1 MKIVAMIPA
10 RYDSERL
17 PGKLMMDLGGI
28 PIILRT
34 YQNVIR
40 SGLFDDV
47 FVVTDSEMIFR
58 LIKKNG
64 GNVFMSSVKHD
75 NGSDRIA
82 EFVSKINSDL
92 ILNVQGDE
100 PFIDK
105 SSLEKLISVF
115 IDDDKKNIDLAS
127 IMQLITNER
136 EILSPNNVKVVVDKN
151 NFAMYFSRSIIPFN
165 RSKDKNIK
173 YFKHIGVYAFR
184 KESLLY
190 YYKSKSTKLEKLE
203 KLEQLRFLENGK
215 KIKMVLTDYEGYG
228 IDVMEDLI
236 NARKILDEKTS

>member
-28 PIILRT
+28 PVILRT
-34 YQNVIR
+34 YQNVIS
-40 SGLFDDV
+40 SGLFDEV
-47 FVVTDSEMIFR
+47 FVITDSEIIYK
-58 LIKKNG
+58 LINNNG
-64 GNVFMSSVKHD
+64 GNALMSSVKHD

-82 EFVSKINSDL
+82 EFASKINSDL

-127 IMQLITNER
+127 IMQPITNDID
-136 EILSPNNVKVVVDKN
+136 ILSPNNVKVVVDKN
-151 NFAMYFSRSIIPFN
+151 NFAIYFSRSVIPFN
-165 RSKDKNIK
+165 RSKDKNITH
-173 YFKHIGVYAFR
+173 FKHIGVYAFR
-184 KESLLY
+184 KQSLLY
-190 YYKSKSTKLEKLE
+190 YYKSKSTTLEKLE
-203 KLEQLRFLENGK
+203 KLEQLRFIENGK
-215 KIKMVLTDYEGYG
+215 KIKMVQTDYKGYG

-236 NARKILDEKTS
+236 NARKILDAKTS

>member
-47 FVVTDSEMIFR
+47 FVITDSEMIFR

-82 EFVSKINSDL
+82 EFASKINSDL

-100 PFIDK
+100 PFINK
-105 SSLEKLISVF
+105 SDLNLIIQNFKEDYKNEIEAISLKTRI
-115 IDDDKKNIDLAS
+115 KND
-127 IMQLITNER
+127 NE
-136 EILSPNNVKVVVDKN
+136 INNPNNVKVITDN
-151 NFAMYFSRSIIPFN
+151 NSNAIYFSRLALPYN
-165 RSKDKNIK
+165 RLGNEIK
-173 YFKHIGVYAFR
+173 YYKHVGIYAFR
-184 KESLLY
+184 KKALLKFSNLK
-190 YYKSKSTKLEKLE
+190 KSELEKSE
-203 KLEQLRFLENGK
+203 MIEALRFVENGM
-215 KIKMVLTDYEGYG
+215 KIKILEVKNNYIG
-228 IDVMEDLI
+228 IDTIEDLI
-236 NARKILDEKTS
+236 KARKKFND

>member
-34 YQNVIR
+34 YQNVIS
-40 SGLFDDV
+40 SGLFDEV
-47 FVVTDSEMIFR
+47 FVITDSEIIYK
-58 LIKKNG
+58 LINNNG
-64 GNVFMSSVKHD
+64 GNALMSSIKHD

-82 EFVSKINSDL
+82 EFASKINSDL

-127 IMQLITNER
+127 IMQPITNDID
-136 EILSPNNVKVVVDKN
+136 ILSPNNVKVVVDKN
-151 NFAMYFSRSIIPFN
+151 NFAIYFSRSVIPFN
-165 RSKDKNIK
+165 RSKDKNITH
-173 YFKHIGVYAFR
+173 FKHIGVYAFR
-184 KESLLY
+184 KQSLLY
-190 YYKSKSTKLEKLE
+190 YYKSKSTTLEKLE
-203 KLEQLRFLENGK
+203 KLEQLRFIENGK
-215 KIKMVLTDYEGYG
+215 KIKMVQTDYKGYG

-236 NARKILDEKTS
+236 NARKILDAKTS

>member
-34 YQNVIR
+34 YQNVIS
-40 SGLFDDV
+40 SGLFDEV
-47 FVVTDSEMIFR
+47 FVITDSEIIYN
-58 LIKKNG
+58 LINKNG

-82 EFVSKINSDL
+82 EFASKINSDL

-127 IMQLITNER
+127 IMQPITNDID
-136 EILSPNNVKVVVDKN
+136 ILSPNNVKVVVDKN
-151 NFAMYFSRSIIPFN
+151 NFAIYFSRSVIPFN

-173 YFKHIGVYAFR
+173 HFKHIGVYAFR
-184 KESLLY
+184 KQSLLY
-190 YYKSKSTKLEKLE
+190 YYKSKSTTLEKLE
-203 KLEQLRFLENGK
+203 KLEQLRFIENGK
-215 KIKMVLTDYEGYG
+215 KIKMVQTDYKGYG

-236 NARKILDEKTS
+236 NARKILDAKTS

>member
-10 RYDSERL
+10 RYESERL

>member
-28 PIILRT
+28 PVILRT
-34 YQNVIR
+34 YQNVIS
-40 SGLFDDV
+40 SGLFDEV
-47 FVVTDSEMIFR
+47 FVITDSEIIYK
-58 LIKKNG
+58 LINNNG
-64 GNVFMSSVKHD
+64 GNALMSSIKHD

-82 EFVSKINSDL
+82 EFASKINSDL

-127 IMQLITNER
+127 IMQPITNDID
-136 EILSPNNVKVVVDKN
+136 ILSPNNVKVVVDKN
-151 NFAMYFSRSIIPFN
+151 NFAIYFSRSVIPFN

-173 YFKHIGVYAFR
+173 HFKHIGVYAFR
-184 KESLLY
+184 KQSLLY
-190 YYKSKSTKLEKLE
+190 YYKSKSTTLEKLE
-203 KLEQLRFLENGK
+203 KLEQLRFIENGK
-215 KIKMVLTDYEGYG
+215 KIKMVQTDYKGYG

-236 NARKILDEKTS
+236 NARKILDAKTS

>member
-64 GNVFMSSVKHD
+64 GNVFMSSVKHY

-82 EFVSKINSDL
+82 EFASKINSDL

-151 NFAMYFSRSIIPFN
+151 NFAMYFSRSIIPFD
-165 RSKDKNIK
+165 RSIDKNIK

>member
-47 FVVTDSEMIFR
+47 FVVTDSEMIFT

-82 EFVSKINSDL
+82 EFASKINSDL

-203 KLEQLRFLENGK
+203 KLEQLRFLENAK

>member
-1 MKIVAMIPA
+1 
-10 RYDSERL
+10 
-17 PGKLMMDLGGI
+17 MMDLGGI

-34 YQNVIR
+34 YQNVIS
-40 SGLFDDV
+40 SGLFDEV
-47 FVVTDSEMIFR
+47 FVITDSEIIYK
-58 LIKKNG
+58 LINNNG
-64 GNVFMSSVKHD
+64 GNALMSSVKHD

-82 EFVSKINSDL
+82 EFASKINSDL

-127 IMQLITNER
+127 IMQPITNDID
-136 EILSPNNVKVVVDKN
+136 ILSPNNVKVVVDKN
-151 NFAMYFSRSIIPFN
+151 NFAIYFSRSVIPFN

-173 YFKHIGVYAFR
+173 HFKHIGVYAFR
-184 KESLLY
+184 KQSLLY
-190 YYKSKSTKLEKLE
+190 YYKSKSTTLEKLE
-203 KLEQLRFLENGK
+203 KLEQLRFIENGK
-215 KIKMVLTDYEGYG
+215 KIKMVQTDYKGYG

-236 NARKILDEKTS
+236 NARKILDAKTS

>member
-82 EFVSKINSDL
+82 EFASKINSDL

-165 RSKDKNIK
+165 RSKNKNIK

>member
-1 MKIVAMIPA
+1 MI
-10 RYDSERL
+10 
-17 PGKLMMDLGGI
+17 M
-28 PIILRT
+28 
-34 YQNVIR
+34 V
-40 SGLFDDV
+40 
-47 FVVTDSEMIFR
+47 
-58 LIKKNG
+58 LIELLNLLQ
-64 GNVFMSSVKHD
+64 
-75 NGSDRIA
+75 
-82 EFVSKINSDL
+82 KINSDL

-151 NFAMYFSRSIIPFN
+151 NFAIYFSRSIIPF
-165 RSKDKNIK
+165 STVDLKDKNIK

-203 KLEQLRFLENGK
+203 KLEQLRF
-215 KIKMVLTDYEGYG
+215 
-228 IDVMEDLI
+228 
-236 NARKILDEKTS
+236 

>member
-82 EFVSKINSDL
+82 EFASKINSDL

-165 RSKDKNIK
+165 RSRDKNIK
-173 YFKHIGVYAFR
+173 YLKHIGVYAFR

-190 YYKSKSTKLEKLE
+190 CYKSKSTRLEKLE

>member
-34 YQNVIR
+34 YQSVIR

-82 EFVSKINSDL
+82 EFASKINSDL

-105 SSLEKLISVF
+105 PSLKKLIDIFNNDFQSK
-115 IDDDKKNIDLAS
+115 IELAS
-127 IMQLITNER
+127 LMQPINDKD
-136 EILSPNNVKVVVDKN
+136 EIANPNNVKVVVTKDN
-151 NFAMYFSRSIIPFN
+151 YAMYFSRSVIPYN
-165 RSKDKNIK
+165 GLRDSKIQ
-173 YFKHIGVYAFR
+173 YYKHIGIYAFR
-184 KESLLY
+184 KNSLIDFY
-190 YYKSKSTKLEKLE
+190 NSKSTTLEKSE
-203 KLEQLRFLENGK
+203 KLEQLRFLSNGK
-215 KIKMVLTDYEGYG
+215 KIKMVKTDYKGYG
-228 IDVMEDLI
+228 IDVIEDLI
-236 NARKILDEKTS
+236 NARKMINAKNS

>member
-28 PIILRT
+28 PVILRT
-34 YQNVIR
+34 YQNVIS
-40 SGLFDDV
+40 SGLFDEV
-47 FVVTDSEMIFR
+47 FVITDSEIIYK
-58 LIKKNG
+58 LINNNG
-64 GNVFMSSVKHD
+64 GNALMSSIKHD

-82 EFVSKINSDL
+82 EFASKINSDL

-127 IMQLITNER
+127 IMQPITNDID
-136 EILSPNNVKVVVDKN
+136 ILSPNNVKVVVDKN
-151 NFAMYFSRSIIPFN
+151 NFAIYFSRSVIPFN

-173 YFKHIGVYAFR
+173 HFKHIGVYAFR

-190 YYKSKSTKLEKLE
+190 YYKSKSTTLEKLE

-215 KIKMVLTDYEGYG
+215 KIKMVQTDYKGHG

-236 NARKILDEKTS
+236 NARKIIYAKIS